1 MTYRV
6 DSGKIIQMKKFPS
19 TALGEKLQP
28 VFAGWRKGAI
38 TLSSL
43 VVKNVKN
50 QYRRSVLGILWTV
63 LNPLLNMLVMAFV
76 FSSIFGRAG
85 IEMDYPVYVLSGN
98 IVFTLFSAA
107 SSNAMTCVVNNYD
120 LLYKTKVP
128 FSVFPLSQ
136 IFSACVN
143 FLFSLIA
150 LVAVMLIR
158 IPNGVTFHWSMLMI
172 LVPWL
177 PAMLLFTAGVSYF
190 LCTLYVRFR
199 DIKHIYSV
207 ILRLWMY
214 LTPIF
219 YSLSSLK
226 LSETANEIMQ
236 LNPLLHYLNYFRNI
250 ISGVIP
256 DWREHL
262 IVYGVGAGVFA
273 IGWLIFRLSRNKFI
287 LHI

>member
-1 MTYRV
+1 M
-6 DSGKIIQMKKFPS
+6 DSLRKSNRANDAFNKAWDK
-19 TALGEKLQP
+19 
-28 VFAGWRKGAI
+28 WRKGFI

-76 FSSIFGRAG
+76 FSNIFGRKG

-107 SSNAMTCVVNNYD
+107 STNAMTSIVNNYD

-136 IFSACVN
+136 IFSASVN

-177 PAMLLFTAGVSYF
+177 PAILLFTTGVSYL
-190 LCTLYVRFR
+190 LCTVFVRFR
-199 DIKHIYSV
+199 DIKHFYSV
-207 ILRLWMY
+207 LVRLWMY

-219 YSLSSLK
+219 YSLSSLN
-226 LSETANEIMQ
+226 LSDTASRLMQ
-236 LNPLLHYLNYFRNI
+236 FNPMLHYLDYFRSVTLGTI
-250 ISGVIP
+250 PGV
-256 DWREHL
+256 REHA
-262 IVYGVGAGVFA
+262 IIYGVGLAVFA
-273 IGWLIFRLSRNKFI
+273 VGWLAFRLSRNKFI
-287 LHI
+287 LHV